1 MKMMASTVQPR
12 GQRGLN
18 RWSAWGCALLL
29 AGLVTSAAIAQ
40 SESTTVGKP
49 PEFSPAA
56 KAPGAASGASQGTPA
71 VVLDDNGVESLL
83 GKEVVNAS
91 GDKLGRVV
99 DVLVSRDGELRA
111 AVIDFGGFL
120 GVGTRK
126 VAVAWSTL
134 RFSGQGPVL
143 NMTSDELRVTP
154 EYRAGEPVVVVGP
167 SQTKTEPPP
176 PNPPPE

>member
-1 MKMMASTVQPR
+1 MMASTVQPR
-12 GQRGLN
+12 GQRGIS
-18 RWSAWGCALLL
+18 RWSVWACALLV
-29 AGLVTSAAIAQ
+29 AGLGGSVAIAQ
-40 SESTTVGKP
+40 NESTMVGKP
-49 PEFSPAA
+49 AESAPAA
-56 KAPGAASGASQGTPA
+56 KAPGAPNGASQGTPA
-71 VVLDDNGVESLL
+71 VVLDDSGVESLL
-83 GKEVVNAS
+83 GKEVANAS
-91 GDKLGRVV
+91 GEKLGRVV

-134 RFSGQGPVL
+134 RFNGQGPVL
-143 NMTSDELRVTP
+143 HMTLDELRVTP

-167 SQTKTEPPP
+167 SQTKTDPPP